1 MPTSSRAPDRLPYPQ
16 VEGSPDFPGIERE
29 VLAYWDNDGTFEA
42 SVKARSAA
50 NEYVFYDGPPF
61 ANGMPHYGH
70 LLTGFVKDAIPRYK
84 TMRGWRVE
92 RRFGWDCH
100 GLPAEMEAVKE
111 LGLPTR
117 NDIQEYGIDRF
128 NDYCRTSV
136 LRYTGEWERYVA
148 RQARW
153 VDFSND
159 YKTMDLSYME
169 SVMWAF
175 KQLHKKGLLYEG
187 FRVLPYCWEC
197 ETPLSNFETRQDNAY
212 RSRQDP
218 AVTIAF
224 ELLAPFPGGP
234 LGRFL
239 RLGCQCAHWFGPP
252 LLGHCLPTW
261 HWRLDLTSTTQFWR
275 PAMRATS
282 LRRRVCQ
289 RWPMPSRRLC
299 QARSRWPRC

>member
-1 MPTSSRAPDRLPYPQ
+1 M
-16 VEGSPDFPGIERE
+16 VGNPDFPGIERE
-29 VLAYWDNDGTFEA
+29 VLAYWDEDGTFEA
-42 SVKARSAA
+42 SVKARSEAR
-50 NEYVFYDGPPF
+50 EYVFYDGPPF

-70 LLTGFVKDAIPRYK
+70 LLTGYVKDAIPRYK

-117 NDIQEYGIDRF
+117 NDIKDYGIERF
-128 NDYCRTSV
+128 NNYCRTSV

-175 KQLHKKGLLYEG
+175 NQLHKKGLLYEG

-218 AVTIAF
+218 AVTVAF
-224 ELLAPFPGGP
+224 ELVSPPGGGP
-234 LGRFL
+234 QRRSL
-239 RLGCQCAHWFGPP
+239 RLVYLCVHWFGRP
-252 LLGHCLPTW
+252 LRGHCLPTW
-261 HWRLDLTSTTQFWR
+261 PWPLGLRSGTPCCR
-275 PAMRATS
+275 PARRATS
-282 LRRRVCQ
+282 SRRHACR
-289 RWPMPSRRLC
+289 RWPMSSKRRC
-299 QARSRWPRC
+299 RARSLSPR